1 MKTIIEAHSVSS
13 SMAADHER
21 RYSAPEIWWRVPLMR
36 TFLWISVLTLGIGA
50 GARLFNLIVLAGA
63 WSASPPASL
72 ALLPY
77 SSRFPVNPGNFF
89 EVLALPTLVGVLG
102 ALISGWNAPFKYRVW
117 LWLPVI
123 MFVSLWVLT
132 ITIFWPM
139 NDELS
144 RVASGWIVRSQA
156 ELIRL
161 VQRWVTYD
169 WLRVAML
176 ALGFASSVRAISLP
190 VPTREK
196 AQRASLT
203 MCSAHEYAGD
213 FRKW

>member
-1 MKTIIEAHSVSS
+1 MT
-13 SMAADHER
+13 ADHQSQ
-21 RYSAPEIWWRVPLMR
+21 YSAPEIWWRLPLMR
-36 TFLWISVLTLGIGA
+36 AFLWICVLTLGIGL

-72 ALLPY
+72 ALFPY
-77 SSRFPVNPGNFF
+77 SSHFPVNPGDFF

-102 ALISGWNAPFKYRVW
+102 ALISGWNAPFNYRVW

-132 ITIFWPM
+132 ITMFWPM
-139 NDELS
+139 NHELS
-144 RVASGWIVRSQA
+144 RVVSGSIVRSQA

-161 VQRWVTYD
+161 VQRWETYD

-190 VPTREK
+190 VPRE
-196 AQRASLT
+196 
-203 MCSAHEYAGD
+203 
-213 FRKW
+213 RKRNWLR